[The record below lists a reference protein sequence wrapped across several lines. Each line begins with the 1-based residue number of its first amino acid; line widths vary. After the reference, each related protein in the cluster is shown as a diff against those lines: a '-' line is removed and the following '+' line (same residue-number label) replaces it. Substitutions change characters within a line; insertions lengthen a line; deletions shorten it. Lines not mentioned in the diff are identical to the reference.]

1 MFPLYR
7 SHNTWMSGQ
16 SNILLWKKP
25 KLWILSNWFPSAS
38 TVTRKYLE
46 SRTKWK
52 QKFDEQLSAHVA
64 SIRMTSPK
72 RLWILPT
79 LNRVICCAR
88 EWRQRAVFVMALESK
103 PLRALVFGKNEILSF
118 PFWYRRMN
126 CCNQSRYNY
135 PKMAQM
141 IRLNLDF
148 DGFRWR

>member
-25 KLWILSNWFPSAS
+25 KLWIFSFWFPSAS

-72 RLWILPT
+72 RLWIFPT
-79 LNRVICCAR
+79 LNSVIWCPR
-88 EWRQRAVFVMALESK
+88 EFVTLFIMALESK
-103 PLRALVFGKNEILSF
+103 PLRVLVFGKNEILSS

-126 CCNQSRYNY
+126 CCNQSEYNY
-135 PKMAQM
+135 PKMVRM
-141 IRLNLDF
+141 IRLVLDF
-148 DGFRWR
+148 GGASKR

>member
-7 SHNTWMSGQ
+7 NHKTWMSGQ

-25 KLWILSNWFPSAS
+25 KLWIFSFWFPFTS

-79 LNRVICCAR
+79 LNSVINCAR
-88 EWRQRAVFVMALESK
+88 ELLPLNGARANLFGFKFSERMKSLCSLFDTEEWTVATNQDTVIQKWRK
-103 PLRALVFGKNEILSF
+103 
-118 PFWYRRMN
+118 W
-126 CCNQSRYNY
+126 
-135 PKMAQM
+135 
-141 IRLNLDF
+141 
-148 DGFRWR
+148 